1 MKLGMKPDLRH
12 GLLTG
17 LMVFTFSG
25 LSMAEEPAILLT
37 PSVQRI
43 YKVQVGNFMAYEDAQ
58 KAKEALSK
66 QFTGLF
72 IAHHE
77 KLYRVQVGAYTSEEK
92 AKSLLQKLQSAGY
105 KVYIE
110 SQ

>member
-1 MKLGMKPDLRH
+1 MTRDINRGIVA
-12 GLLTG
+12 G
-17 LMVFTFSG
+17 LMVFAFSAPS
-25 LSMAEEPAILLT
+25 LAEEPAILLT

-43 YKVQVGNFMAYEDAQ
+43 YKVQVGNFMAYEEAQ

-66 QFTGLF
+66 QFSGLF

-77 KLYRVQVGAYTSEEK
+77 QLYRVQVGAYTSEEK
-92 AKSLLQKLQSAGY
+92 AKALFQKLQAAGY

-110 SQ
+110 AQ